1 MFYNAYDTI
10 KKRFNGGIYN
20 LMKKNFKAEGFT
32 IVETM
37 IVLAIAGLIL
47 LIVLL
52 AVPALQ
58 RSSVNTNIKSDA
70 SAIAAAITDYE
81 SNNGGAVPS
90 TAAFYTQNGS
100 QLTVSG
106 SSSDIKSVAKIQ
118 SADSIYASTAKF
130 TPGTPSGG
138 SSISGSTSAAGND
151 YIEIDLGYSCDGNSQ
166 STRIVSIF
174 YPVQTS
180 SGFQF
185 SSNNCVQA

>member
-1 MFYNAYDTI
+1 
-10 KKRFNGGIYN
+10 
-20 LMKKNFKAEGFT
+20 MKKNIKRDGFT

-81 SNNGGAVPS
+81 SNNGGSVPS
-90 TAAFYTQNGS
+90 TNSYYTQSGAELKISTGS
-100 QLTVSG
+100 GDVAST
-106 SSSDIKSVAKIQ
+106 AKIQ
-118 SADSIYASTAKF
+118 SADSIYTSATKF
-130 TPGTPSGG
+130 TPSTPSPGTVV
-138 SSISGSTSAAGND
+138 SGSAANATGND
-151 YIEIDLGYSCDGNSQ
+151 YIEINLGFSCDGNSQ
-166 STRIVSIF
+166 SSRIVSIF

-185 SSNNCVQA
+185 SSSDCIQA

>member
-1 MFYNAYDTI
+1 
-10 KKRFNGGIYN
+10 
-20 LMKKNFKAEGFT
+20 MKKNLKTEGFT

-90 TAAFYTQNGS
+90 TGSYYNQATS
-100 QLTVSG
+100 QLKISNG
-106 SSSDIKSVAKIQ
+106 ASDIASVAKIQ
-118 SADSIYASTAKF
+118 SADSIYTSTAKF
-130 TPGTPSGG
+130 NPASPSPGSVVT
-138 SSISGSTSAAGND
+138 GSTASTGSD

-166 STRIVSIF
+166 SSRIVSIF

-180 SGFQF
+180 GGFQF
-185 SSNNCVQA
+185 STNNCVQA